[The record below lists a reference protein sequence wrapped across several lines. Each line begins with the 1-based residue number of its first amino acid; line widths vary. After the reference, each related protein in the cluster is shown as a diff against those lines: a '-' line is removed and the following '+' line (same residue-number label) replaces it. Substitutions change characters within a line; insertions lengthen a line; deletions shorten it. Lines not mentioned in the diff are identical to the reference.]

1 VPALASSHPNTSLEL
16 VLKRL
21 LSASL
26 IVLVLLAL
34 SASGAWAKSPPG
46 FFGVVLDPQLAAD
59 NPPAAIDQQLALM
72 ASSGVQSVRTDFDWE
87 TTEPRAGM
95 YVWGPLDNIV
105 TAAARSHLQLL
116 PIVEFTPRWASSHR
130 SRAWDE
136 YAPATVAT
144 FATFVRALV
153 DRYGPG
159 GSFWAANPALTAD
172 PIRAWQIWN
181 EPEGTKYDWRS
192 RPWPATYTALLRA
205 AYVAIHRAD
214 RGASV
219 VSGAL
224 VGLNTTTLTP
234 WAEARDLYAVGARR
248 YFDVLALN
256 AFTNA
261 PSVSTSVKRSLEI
274 VRLVRQVMRAHGDG
288 RKPIWVT
295 EVTWTAA
302 KGRILPSQYG
312 GFETTPQGQAARLTA
327 YYAQVAAKR
336 PFGIQRAFWYTW
348 ATTYEDRAVFGIP
361 PTFQYAGLVQW
372 TRTTGFARLPLLSAY
387 QSVAARFEH

>member
-1 VPALASSHPNTSLEL
+1 VPALASSHRSNSFEL

-21 LSASL
+21 LSAPVTL
-26 IVLVLLAL
+26 LLLLAL
-34 SASGAWAKSPPG
+34 IAPGASAKTPPG
-46 FFGVVLDPQLAAD
+46 FFGVVLDPQVPAD
-59 NPPAAIDQQLALM
+59 STPAAIDQQMALM
-72 ASSGVQSVRTDFDWE
+72 AQSGVQSVRTDFDWE
-87 TTEPRAGM
+87 TTEPRAGR
-95 YVWGPLDNIV
+95 YIWGPLDNIV
-105 TAAARSHLQLL
+105 TAAALSHLQLL

-130 SRAWDE
+130 KRAWDE
-136 YAPATVAT
+136 YAPAKVRTY
-144 FATFVRALV
+144 ATFVTALV

-159 GSFWAANPALTAD
+159 GSFWAANPALRAN

-192 RPWPATYTALLRA
+192 RPWPLTYTALLRA

-214 RGASV
+214 AGATV

-234 WAEARDLYAVGARR
+234 WAEARDLYAAGAKR
-248 YFDVLALN
+248 YFDVLAVN

-261 PSVSTSVKRSLEI
+261 PSVSVSVKRSLQI
-274 VRLVRQVMRAHGDG
+274 VHLVRQVMRAHGDG

-302 KGRILPSQYG
+302 KGRIRPSQYG
-312 GFETTPQGQAARLTA
+312 GFETTPQGQAARLAA
-327 YYAQVAAKR
+327 YYSQVAARR
-336 PFGIQRAFWYTW
+336 PYGIQRAFWYTW
-348 ATTYEDRAVFGIP
+348 GTTYEDRQVFGIP

-372 TRTTGFARLPLLSAY
+372 TPNTSAVPLPLLSTY

>member
-1 VPALASSHPNTSLEL
+1 M
-16 VLKRL
+16 LKRL
-21 LSASL
+21 LSAPL
-26 IVLVLLAL
+26 TLLLLLAL
-34 SASGAWAKSPPG
+34 SAPGASARTPSG

-59 NPPAAIDQQLALM
+59 STPSAIDQQMALM
-72 ASSGVQSVRTDFDWE
+72 AQSGVQSVRTDFDWE
-87 TTEPRAGM
+87 TTEPRAGQ
-95 YVWGPLDNIV
+95 YIWGPLDNIV

-116 PIVEFTPRWASSHR
+116 PIVEFTPRWASSHP

-136 YAPATVAT
+136 YAPAKVRTYA
-144 FATFVRALV
+144 AFVTALV

-159 GSFWAANPALTAD
+159 GTFWTANPALPAD

-192 RPWPATYTALLRA
+192 RPWPSTYKALLRA
-205 AYVAIHRAD
+205 AYIAIHKAD

-234 WAEARDLYAVGARR
+234 WAEARDLYAVGAKR
-248 YFDVLALN
+248 YFDVLAVN

-261 PSVSTSVKRSLEI
+261 PSVSASVKRSLQI
-274 VRLVRQVMRAHGDG
+274 VRLVRQVMRAHGDA

-302 KGRILPSQYG
+302 KGRIPPSQYA
-312 GFETTPQGQAARLTA
+312 GFETTAKGQAARLTA
-327 YYAQVAAKR
+327 YYTEVAAQR
-336 PFGIQRAFWYTW
+336 PYGIQRAFWYTW
-348 ATTYEDRAVFGIP
+348 GTTYQDKALFGIP
-361 PTFQYAGLVQW
+361 PTFQYAGLIQW
-372 TRTTGFARLPLLSAY
+372 TPTTGSVPLPLLSTY
-387 QSVAARFEH
+387 KSVAARFEH